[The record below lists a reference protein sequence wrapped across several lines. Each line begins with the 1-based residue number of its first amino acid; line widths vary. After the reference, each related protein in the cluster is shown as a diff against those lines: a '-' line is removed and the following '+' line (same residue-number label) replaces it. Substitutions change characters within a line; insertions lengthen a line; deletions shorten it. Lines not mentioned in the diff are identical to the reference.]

1 MTNRYSRRAFLA
13 TTGATGVATVLA
25 RADGALAGSRGAST
39 GRSPMAA
46 VASLHRSTFEALLG
60 SKFRLSDGPD
70 AQTLVLEDVADL
82 RPGGSGSPE
91 GRFSLL
97 FRGAK
102 STPWEQG
109 TYDLHHRAIGKV
121 RLLVVPVDRGVKAHR
136 YQVVVN
142 RA

>member
-13 TTGATGVATVLA
+13 STGATGVAAVLA
-25 RADGALAGSRGAST
+25 RADGALAATRGGTAGRGA
-39 GRSPMAA
+39 MAA
-46 VASLHRSTFEALLG
+46 VASLTRSTFDGLVG
-60 SKFRLSDGPD
+60 SKFRLVDGPD
-70 AQTLVLEDVADL
+70 AQSVVLEDVAGL
-82 RPGGSGSPE
+82 TGARASE

-102 STPWEQG
+102 SSAWEQG
-109 TYDLHHRAIGKV
+109 TYDLQHKAIGKV

-136 YQVVVN
+136 YQVIVN